1 MQVIAKTI
9 KRGPD
14 HPTLPFP
21 SSFLCC
27 PQLLLAVN
35 QQLLCVWD
43 VTKVSPAWVNLITL
57 PEKRIACFIMM
68 CFFYSHHFS
77 VEDVKLKKNTLYLKQ
92 NLENLDNFSILGLG
106 LTFHSTLL
114 PLQINLIIATNS
126 IAMSEQSYRLI
137 VRLWD
142 ILYEA

>member
-1 MQVIAKTI
+1 M
-9 KRGPD
+9 
-14 HPTLPFP
+14 L
-21 SSFLCC
+21 SS
-27 PQLLLAVN
+27 VTSGSKSTTS
-35 QQLLCVWD
+35 VWD

-57 PEKRIACFIMM
+57 PEKRVACFIMM

-77 VEDVKLKKNTLYLKQ
+77 VEDAKLKKNTLYLKQ

-142 ILYEA
+142 ILYEAWITEWLQSETWNSRVKRNAVNSE

>member
-1 MQVIAKTI
+1 
-9 KRGPD
+9 
-14 HPTLPFP
+14 
-21 SSFLCC
+21 
-27 PQLLLAVN
+27 
-35 QQLLCVWD
+35 
-43 VTKVSPAWVNLITL
+43 
-57 PEKRIACFIMM
+57 MM

>member
-1 MQVIAKTI
+1 M
-9 KRGPD
+9 
-14 HPTLPFP
+14 L
-21 SSFLCC
+21 SS
-27 PQLLLAVN
+27 VTSGSKSTTS
-35 QQLLCVWD
+35 VWD

-57 PEKRIACFIMM
+57 PEKNVACFIMM

-77 VEDVKLKKNTLYLKQ
+77 VEDAKLKKNTLYLKQ
-92 NLENLDNFSILGLG
+92 NSENLDNFSILGLG

-142 ILYEA
+142 ILYEAWITEWLQSETWNSRVKRNAVNSE

>member
-1 MQVIAKTI
+1 
-9 KRGPD
+9 
-14 HPTLPFP
+14 
-21 SSFLCC
+21 
-27 PQLLLAVN
+27 
-35 QQLLCVWD
+35 
-43 VTKVSPAWVNLITL
+43 
-57 PEKRIACFIMM
+57 MM

-77 VEDVKLKKNTLYLKQ
+77 VEDAKLKKNTLYLKQ
-92 NLENLDNFSILGLG
+92 NSENLDNFSILGLG

-142 ILYEA
+142 ILYEAWITEWLQSETWNSRVKRNAVNSE

>member
-1 MQVIAKTI
+1 MGQPYHSPRK
-9 KRGPD
+9 KSCM
-14 HPTLPFP
+14 FYY
-21 SSFLCC
+21 
-27 PQLLLAVN
+27 
-35 QQLLCVWD
+35 D
-43 VTKVSPAWVNLITL
+43 V
-57 PEKRIACFIMM
+57 F
-68 CFFYSHHFS
+68 FFYSHHFS
-77 VEDVKLKKNTLYLKQ
+77 VEDAKLKKNTLYLKQ

-142 ILYEA
+142 ILYEAQITEWLQSETWNSRVKRNAVNSEQSAKERTAFSAVGIRDIFLCS